1 VDFAGSGDGAAE
13 EFDVH
18 LFLGRVGCGSCGGW
32 CCSAGWRRG

>member
-18 LFLGRVGCGSCGGW
+18 LLLGQMNTFDFDFR
-32 CCSAGWRRG
+32 